1 MILFRAINDPSQL
14 LHLVL
19 PPAFVARSNM
29 KSFMSR
35 KVLNV
40 VIPDAF
46 LNALICRS
54 FDGSITTSIRQ
65 SSLKD
70 M

>member
-1 MILFRAINDPSQL
+1 
-14 LHLVL
+14 
-19 PPAFVARSNM
+19 M

-35 KVLNV
+35 KILNV

-54 FDGSITTSIRQ
+54 FKGSITSKVRHI
-65 SSLKD
+65 SLKD